1 MATKTRTR
9 RNYDPAAAEAK
20 REAALGS
27 LTAGIDALTRSG
39 EWQRY
44 LDMQAKLHTY
54 SFRNTML
61 ILMQRPDATMV
72 MPYGK
77 ADGSTGWLSVGRH
90 VRKGETGMKIFV
102 PSFRK
107 TEDDQGEKRDELVGF
122 IMGTVFDIS
131 QTDGDDLPEANHLL
145 DGQDETGLFAKLAKV
160 AASAGFPIQIVDEIA
175 ELPEANGIC
184 EPGGIRIN
192 GTRSPAQQA
201 KSAAHELAH
210 GLLHVGRGEVPRWLR
225 ELEAESVAYVVCAA
239 AGLDTSGYSFGY
251 IADWAEG
258 DPEVARKAIEAC
270 GKRISDTAQK
280 IIRQLEA
287 A

>member
-1 MATKTRTR
+1 MATTTRTRKPR
-9 RNYDPAAAEAK
+9 RNYDPAEAEAK
-20 REAALGS
+20 REAAIGS
-27 LTAGIDALTRSG
+27 LTAGVDALTRTG

-61 ILMQRPDATMV
+61 ILMQCPDATMV
-72 MPYGK
+72 MPYSKNKPEKGWAGLGRYPRK
-77 ADGSTGWLSVGRH
+77 GSTSLRVFAPR
-90 VRKGETGMKIFV
+90 
-102 PSFRK
+102 FRK
-107 TEDDQGEKRDELVGF
+107 DDDGDDELAGF
-122 IMGTVFDIS
+122 ALVPVFDVS

-160 AASAGFPIQIVDEIA
+160 AASAGFPIQVVDEIT

-210 GLLHVGRGEVPRWLR
+210 GLLHIGRGEVPRWLR

-258 DPEVARKAIEAC
+258 NPEVVRKAIEAC

-280 IIRQLEA
+280 ILRQLEA